1 MLRKI
6 ILTFCL
12 SLILIIDAGTVSA
25 AEYKLSVF
33 NFVTRNLESSGLGTT
48 VTNSL
53 ISTLKTEPSISLLDR
68 KDLETFLSLNDLQ
81 QNDQLDN
88 VVNIGTR
95 LGLDFIIVGSVEKRG
110 SAINVNCSM
119 YQIERKK
126 EVYNTRVR
134 AMGEAA
140 LSPEIAKLGS
150 AIIAVL
156 NKEGVAGADTGRDKS
171 ANSTPV
177 NFQKIPGN
185 KKITLRW
192 QDSPGFKAAG
202 FEVYRALNKNGP
214 FAMIGQTDRAEYV
227 DQDVENN
234 TVYFYKVR
242 AFDKLS
248 RQGEFTE
255 VLSASPDFAPNP
267 PIIFKTEGRARSV
280 LIVWVPSPS
289 KSMDNSAL
297 AGYKVYRSKTEDGIY
312 QEISRLAVRDLSGN
326 GDGKIYY
333 RDKEL
338 TDGTTFFYRVVAF
351 NEKNIESELCH
362 PVKGATLPVI
372 KAVGVQNDLIR
383 EVILK
388 WAGVQSPFVAGY
400 NIYRSLKKDG
410 GFARIKKINA
420 AEVTENFSYS
430 DLDGLGDKTN
440 YYYYVTLEDDLGIET
455 GPSPVS
461 MAVTRGIPPPP
472 EKFAAR
478 GGLVKKIE
486 LTWMAAKQEEVLGYN
501 IYWSP
506 DKKEKYVLLKK
517 ISGRENNTYLDDSR
531 GYNKLEDNKTYYYLL
546 TAYNK
551 VDAESIQ
558 AEASATTKPR
568 PQKPAGL
575 KGISLQ
581 VKEVP
586 LEWQANPE
594 KDISVYYI
602 YRSGSAK
609 DDFDYIAK
617 AEKAA
622 YIDKNLKDGF
632 TYRYRIQAE
641 DKDGLLS
648 DYSEII
654 SVKTKPRPSSPQSVA
669 GRYEGGK
676 AMLSWAANK
685 ESDIDHY
692 IVYEKGFMS
701 ADKIAEV
708 KTTSYDDVTIAKGKN
723 KTYIITAVDKSG
735 LESEKSEEITVSA
748 K

>member
-1 MLRKI
+1 MPKKI
-6 ILTFCL
+6 LFTVCL
-12 SLILIIDAGTVSA
+12 FLILLVEAGVVSA
-25 AEYKLSVF
+25 AGYKLSVF
-33 NFVTRNLESSGLGTT
+33 NFVTRNIESSGLGTT
-48 VTNSL
+48 VTNTL
-53 ISTLKTEPSISLLDR
+53 ISALKSEPSISLLDR

-81 QNDQLDN
+81 QNEQLDN
-88 VVNIGTR
+88 VVNIGSR

-110 SAINVNCSM
+110 SAININCSL

-140 LSPEIAKLGS
+140 LTSEIAKLGS
-150 AIIAVL
+150 AIISVL
-156 NKEGVAGADTGRDKS
+156 NKEGVAGADSGGDKAVS
-171 ANSTPV
+171 SPPV

-185 KKITLRW
+185 RKITLRW
-192 QDSPGFKAAG
+192 QDAPGFKASG

-214 FAMIGQTDRAEYV
+214 FAMLGQTDKAEYV

-234 TVYFYKVR
+234 TVYYYKVR

-248 RQGEFTE
+248 RQGEFTG
-255 VLSASPDFAPNP
+255 VLSASTDFAPNP

-312 QEISRLAVRDLSGN
+312 QEITRLAIRDLSGN
-326 GDGKIYY
+326 SDGKIYY

-338 TDGTTFFYRVVAF
+338 PDGSTYFYRVAAF

-372 KAVGVQNDLIR
+372 TSVNVQSDLIR

-388 WAGVQSPFVAGY
+388 WSGIQSPFVTAY
-400 NIYRSLKKDG
+400 NIYRSLKSNG
-410 GFARIKKINA
+410 GFAKIKKINTA
-420 AEVTENFSYS
+420 DVNDSFSYS
-430 DLDGLGDKTN
+430 DLDGLGDKIN
-440 YYYYVTLEDDLGIET
+440 YYYYVTMEDDVGVET
-455 GPSPVS
+455 SPSTVS
-461 MAVTRGIPPPP
+461 MATTRGIPPPP
-472 EKFAAR
+472 EKFTAR
-478 GGLVKKIE
+478 SGLVKKVE
-486 LTWMAAKQEEVLGYN
+486 LNWLAAQQEEVRGYN

-531 GYNKLEDNKTYYYLL
+531 GYDKLEDNKTYYYLL

-551 VDAESIQ
+551 VEAESIQ
-558 AEASATTKPR
+558 VETSATTKPR
-568 PQKPAGL
+568 PQKPVGL
-575 KGISLQ
+575 KGKSLQ
-581 VKEVP
+581 VKEAP

-594 KDISVYYI
+594 NDISVYYI
-602 YRSGSAK
+602 YRSRSEK

-622 YIDKNLKDGF
+622 FVDKNLKDGF
-632 TYRYRIQAE
+632 SYRYRIQAE

-648 DYSEII
+648 DYSDII
-654 SVKTKPRPSSPQSVA
+654 LVNTKPRPNTPQSVT
-669 GRYEGGK
+669 GKYEGGK
-676 AMLSWAANK
+676 AVISWSANK
-685 ESDIDHY
+685 EADIDY
-692 IVYEKGFMS
+692 YVVYEKSFMS
-701 ADKIAEV
+701 AGKIAEV
-708 KTTSYDDVTIAKGKN
+708 KTTFYDDATIAKGKN
-723 KTYIITAVDKSG
+723 KTYLVTAVDKSG
-735 LESEKSEEITVSA
+735 LESERSEEITVLA